1 MEHDYRASDG
11 DRGRDEK
18 CVSIDSTVA
27 EDVALQAEDSITQTQ

>member
-1 MEHDYRASDG
+1 MEYDYRASDG

-27 EDVALQAEDSITQTQ
+27 EDVVFQTDAFMN